1 MRHDGGG
8 FGANG
13 HDAVSRRDLLGDV
26 ERMGALEAWLSAL
39 VVLLV
44 ALAARVAAAR
54 LVVFPT
60 PEDTAYYFGVARN
73 LVEGRG
79 LISDAVWSYQT
90 PPLVVPRPAFEV
102 WLPLPSLLAAVP
114 MKLLGATFQAA
125 QIVPIAAGALVAVLT
140 WRLGADVALE
150 RGLPPGRRRVL
161 ALGAGLTAAV
171 YLPLVLHSAL
181 PDSTTLFTLLALAS
195 CLLMARLAWEPRG
208 ARLADP
214 RLLLLGVLLG
224 LAALTRNE
232 VAWLAV
238 AWILIVLGAVEEGTT
253 GGERLRLI
261 AIPGAIALA
270 IFTPWAIR
278 DWQAFGSPLPG
289 QTVANAFSVTGFD
302 IFAFRDPPTL
312 SRYLAIGPARL
323 LELRVTGLTHNLVNV
338 LLLLGIPV
346 SAIGLVALPWTGR
359 ALALRP
365 LVVFGLLAFL
375 VTSLVFPVA
384 TTWGTFL
391 HAAGPVHV
399 LLLVSC
405 LLALDALI
413 VRVGRRRGWTRPVAW
428 LGPTLTIAGA
438 ALFTFAI
445 LPSYGVQSRNVERRF
460 EVLAEQMTA
469 AGMTPEKI
477 GPVVTDYPI
486 WWAEA
491 ERTPALALP
500 DERPGSVIELTQAF
514 PGTKY
519 LVIGSDQRG
528 RWPGILDSDP
538 LAQECFKQVDLPPPS
553 NEADKEA
560 LGDTKVWRVGC
571 E

>member
-1 MRHDGGG
+1 M
-8 FGANG
+8 
-13 HDAVSRRDLLGDV
+13 SRRDLLGDV
-26 ERMGALEAWLSAL
+26 ERMGSLEAWLSAL
-39 VVLLV
+39 AVLLV
-44 ALAARVAAAR
+44 ALVARVVAAR

-79 LISDAVWSYQT
+79 LITDAVWSYQT

-102 WLPLPSLLAAVP
+102 WLPLPTLLAAIP
-114 MKLLGATFQAA
+114 MKLLGPTFAA
-125 QIVPIAAGALVAVLT
+125 SQLMPIVAGSLVPVLT

-171 YLPLVLHSAL
+171 YLPLVLHSTL
-181 PDSTTLFTLLALAS
+181 PDSTALFTVLALGA

-208 ARLADP
+208 ARLRDP
-214 RLLLLGVLLG
+214 RLLLLGVLFG

-232 VAWLAV
+232 VAWLGV
-238 AWILIVLGAVEEGTT
+238 AWILVVLAAAEEGTT
-253 GGERLRLI
+253 AGERSRLI
-261 AIPGAIALA
+261 TIPGLIGLA
-270 IFTPWAIR
+270 IFAPWAAR
-278 DWQAFGSPLPG
+278 DMMVFGSPFPG
-289 QTVANAFSVTGFD
+289 QALSNALSTSGFD

-312 SRYLAIGPARL
+312 ARYLAVGPMTL
-323 LELRVTGLTHNLVNV
+323 LQQRVEGVTHNLLTV
-338 LLLLGIPV
+338 LLLLGAPV
-346 SAIGLVALPWTGR
+346 SVIGLIALPWTGR
-359 ALALRP
+359 AMALRP
-365 LVVFGLLAFL
+365 LVVFSLLTFL
-375 VTSLVFPVA
+375 ITSLVFPVA

-413 VRVGRRRGWTRPVAW
+413 VRIGRQRGWTRPVAW
-428 LGPTLTIAGA
+428 LGPALTVSA
-438 ALFTFAI
+438 AVLFTAFSM
-445 LPSYGVQSRNVERRF
+445 PGYGAQSRGVERRF
-460 EVLAEQMTA
+460 ALLAEQLTA
-469 AGMTPEKI
+469 AGMPPDKM

-500 DERPGSVIELTQAF
+500 NERPGSVIGLTQTF

-519 LVIGSDQRG
+519 LVMGPDARG
-528 RWPGILDSDP
+528 RWPAILDTDP
-538 LAQECFKQVDLPPPS
+538 LAQECFKQIALPPPS
-553 NEADKEA
+553 DDADREA

>member
-1 MRHDGGG
+1 
-8 FGANG
+8 
-13 HDAVSRRDLLGDV
+13 
-26 ERMGALEAWLSAL
+26 
-39 VVLLV
+39 
-44 ALAARVAAAR
+44 
-54 LVVFPT
+54 
-60 PEDTAYYFGVARN
+60 
-73 LVEGRG
+73 
-79 LISDAVWSYQT
+79 
-90 PPLVVPRPAFEV
+90 
-102 WLPLPSLLAAVP
+102 
-114 MKLLGATFQAA
+114 
-125 QIVPIAAGALVAVLT
+125 
-140 WRLGADVALE
+140 
-150 RGLPPGRRRVL
+150 
-161 ALGAGLTAAV
+161 
-171 YLPLVLHSAL
+171 
-181 PDSTTLFTLLALAS
+181 
-195 CLLMARLAWEPRG
+195 
-208 ARLADP
+208 
-214 RLLLLGVLLG
+214 
-224 LAALTRNE
+224 
-232 VAWLAV
+232 
-238 AWILIVLGAVEEGTT
+238 
-253 GGERLRLI
+253 
-261 AIPGAIALA
+261 
-270 IFTPWAIR
+270 
-278 DWQAFGSPLPG
+278 
-289 QTVANAFSVTGFD
+289 
-302 IFAFRDPPTL
+302 
-312 SRYLAIGPARL
+312 
-323 LELRVTGLTHNLVNV
+323 VTGLTHNLVNV